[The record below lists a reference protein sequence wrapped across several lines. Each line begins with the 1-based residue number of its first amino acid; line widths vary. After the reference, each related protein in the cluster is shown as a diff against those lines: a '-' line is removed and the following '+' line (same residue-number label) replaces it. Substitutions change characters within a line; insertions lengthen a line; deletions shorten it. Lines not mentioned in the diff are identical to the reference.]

1 MHRLSIRSPRMFAVL
16 PTLLTLCNAACGFG
30 SITFSAKATVAPAN
44 AAMDVDYL
52 FFAGMLIFAAMV
64 FDVLDGHVA
73 RLTNQASDFGRQL
86 DSLCDVISFG
96 LAPALIVL
104 KFSYHY
110 HPRLLWVIAVLYLI
124 SVVLRLA
131 RFNVESESGS
141 DGEEPDK
148 SFSGLPSPAAAG
160 TVASIAIAMPGLREF
175 AMYGRTEAAKN
186 AGEVMIAA
194 TSVCLPLIMLA
205 VACLMVSRIRYPH
218 FSQWFR
224 GRRSFHKLVKL
235 VFGIVVV
242 IAVHELVP
250 LVFLYFVLASPV
262 QAVWRGTVERRSHQ
276 AA

>member
-1 MHRLSIRSPRMFAVL
+1 MFAVL

-44 AAMDVDYL
+44 AAIDVDYL

-131 RFNVESESGS
+131 RFNVESEADSEAE
-141 DGEEPDK
+141 GEDLDK

-194 TSVCLPLIMLA
+194 TSVCLPLILLA

-224 GRRSFHKLVKL
+224 GRRSFHNLVKL
-235 VFGIVVV
+235 IFGFVVI

-250 LVFLYFVLASPV
+250 LVFLYFALASPV
-262 QAVWRGTVERRSHQ
+262 RAIWQGTVDRRSRQ